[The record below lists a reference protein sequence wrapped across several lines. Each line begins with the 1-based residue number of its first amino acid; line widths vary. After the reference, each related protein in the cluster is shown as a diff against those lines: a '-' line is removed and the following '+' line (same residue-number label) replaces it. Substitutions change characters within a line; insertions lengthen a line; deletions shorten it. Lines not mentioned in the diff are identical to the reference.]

1 MKPESLNICGIPHKI
16 TYCDKLTDVT
26 ENNRVTDIVG
36 EIDFVDK
43 KIRIYDNGQPIQA
56 VWQELIHEV
65 LHGIGYGN
73 SLEIFNTE
81 YDSTITKERKHN
93 ELDSLA
99 TALTDFLFR
108 NNLIK
113 ME

>member
-1 MKPESLNICGIPHKI
+1 MKPESLNICGIPHSI
-16 TYCDKLTDVT
+16 TYCGRLTDVT
-26 ENNRVTDIVG
+26 ENNRETNTVG
-36 EIDFVDK
+36 EIDLVEK
-43 KIRIYDNGQPIQA
+43 KIRIYDNGQPVQA
-56 VWQELIHEV
+56 VWQVLIHEV
-65 LHGIGYGN
+65 LHCIGCSN
-73 SLEIFNTE
+73 SLEILNVE

-113 ME
+113 TE